1 MGIPTESGQIKNW
14 TLSNLLNNLINKNKK
29 IRYYVPYEIDKTTVA
44 ERARAR
50 EAAAPGVV
58 WEQQAAAQPRGPGRV
73 GFESLTHVGA
83 LSAFPAIHT
92 QRESELHI
100 KLLFKCRL
108 E

>member
-50 EAAAPGVV
+50 GKRRPPAWCGSSRQRLSPG
-58 WEQQAAAQPRGPGRV
+58 GP
-73 GFESLTHVGA
+73 A
-83 LSAFPAIHT
+83 KSASN
-92 QRESELHI
+92 R
-100 KLLFKCRL
+100 
-108 E
+108 